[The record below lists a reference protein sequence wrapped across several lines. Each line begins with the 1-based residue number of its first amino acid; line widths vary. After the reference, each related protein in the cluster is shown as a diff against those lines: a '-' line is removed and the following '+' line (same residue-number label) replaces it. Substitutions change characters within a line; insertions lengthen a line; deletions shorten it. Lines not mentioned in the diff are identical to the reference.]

1 MRARLIVQVSSLAVV
16 VAVGAIWMKS
26 RATAVDLQAR
36 LAALATL
43 RCNTARALEQERDHL
58 RAALAEANRR
68 RQTDAVATTPA
79 PPLPVPPPAVA
90 PSLALGEW
98 SSLRER
104 RNEGQS
110 TPRGTIATL
119 LWAAAGGD
127 VAAMTSLIAYD
138 EAGRKQAQALFDTL
152 PPAARQAFPTP
163 EALVA
168 GLTIKAVP
176 DSAAQLTWFH
186 QRDADHATVGL
197 LLRTSE
203 QSAPAEIRALPAE
216 GNLPPTLDNP
226 GAAQLTVLSLQ
237 LSAQGW
243 QVIIP
248 AAAIERLARQYQAP
262 AS

>member
-1 MRARLIVQVSSLAVV
+1 MRARLILQVLSFAVIVV
-16 VAVGAIWMKS
+16 VGAVWMKS
-26 RATAVDLQAR
+26 RATAVDLQGR
-36 LAALATL
+36 LSALTTF
-43 RCNTARALEQERDHL
+43 RRNTAQAMEQERARL
-58 RAALAEANRR
+58 QVSLAEANRR
-68 RQTDAVATTPA
+68 RQADASGTPTAQASLA
-79 PPLPVPPPAVA
+79 PARAVA

-98 SSLRER
+98 RSAREW

-110 TPRGTIATL
+110 TPQGTVTTL

-138 EAGRKQAQALFDTL
+138 ETSRRKAQEFFDTL
-152 PPAARQAFPTP
+152 PPSIRQTFPTP

-176 DSAAQLTWFH
+176 DSAAQLSWFH
-186 QRDADHATVGL
+186 QRDADHATLGL
-197 LLRTSE
+197 LLRAPE
-203 QSAPAEIRALPAE
+203 QSTPAEIRLLPAE
-216 GNLPPTLDNP
+216 GNIPPTLDNP

-237 LSAQGW
+237 RSAQGW